1 MMLEYAY
8 KEIII
13 ELKKQL
19 EVSRKKLANMYNVAP
34 FYVFNDGVLLTLIRV
49 LPVTENDLFKCA
61 ITGSKYYRYGNKILD
76 TIREYIKKYNID
88 VLKWRK
94 TVTQEYVKK
103 ILSDEN
109 KMKNKNKTLTVVNYI
124 KNGVKARF
132 YEDKKEYMVILSDIN
147 KVNGVDFCSL
157 KYANTGKYL
166 VNDKGEKRVWILDK
180 LLTKSLKLISEEQE
194 KLEVE
199 YKRTESE
206 RNKKIKT
213 YTDTLDKSVLFN
225 GKKLTYN
232 KEQLNAIVSE
242 GNTLVTARAGSGKT
256 RVIMG
261 KILYLM
267 EIEKLSSENIMAFC
281 FNREIKNEINR
292 RFDEECLIDEENKY
306 FGYNF
311 AKTFHSLA
319 YNITK
324 IENEE
329 KILENKSAFLKTL
342 INKINKE
349 DPKIKKEIYNFFKDS
364 TLYIDRRHFNNPRE
378 YYYYLKNSRYKTLNG
393 EEVKSRSE
401 KLIADFLFEHDIK
414 YVYER
419 PFFPNKIEKKW
430 PIIIGKDEYKKFCQL
445 VDEKSETKPDFY
457 LSDYNY
463 VWEHWA
469 INGNETT
476 QQIKEFELSVGDYTE
491 YKRNKLWKQK
501 FWNSKFL
508 NKLSGGK
515 YNDKFKKIKR
525 LLETDECLF
534 KNKSQ
539 EECENY
545 LKNFLEM
552 NGVVCNKLSE
562 ETIFNKVWNRAIDG
576 FTLLIEQFINKL
588 QQYYFDD
595 LNLFIEKAKSIE
607 NYKARKLYELGYK
620 IYKKYVAVL
629 HSESKPTEFA
639 KFREVTIDYNEL
651 MYKAILMVNEGK
663 YDDTI
668 KKLKWILIDEYQDF
682 SKLFDTLLKS
692 IIKRNPNIKV
702 FAVGDDWQAIN
713 RFAGSNIQFFHGF
726 QYEYNNCE
734 LYALKNNYRS
744 DEKIVSISNAFMKKT
759 NHSGVE
765 SIHVSKEVGVCNFL
779 DINNEYINYEKYP
792 VYKCIDLSD
801 ENDSI
806 RYNRAKYLKIC
817 FDIISNNKDSSIM
830 ILNRKNIILGK
841 EKKNFNIMLKKAVLK
856 FNSDYDYDSKVNIST
871 VHSMKGEEADIVILL
886 DANEGSFP
894 VYNPNNDL
902 FEIFNQNAIDSMH
915 DEEKLFYV
923 ALTRAKHKLF
933 VTYDSRIKSTFV
945 KIIE

>member
-1 MMLEYAY
+1 MLEYAY
-8 KEIII
+8 KEIVI

-34 FYVFNDGVLLTLIRV
+34 FYVFNDGILLTLIRV

-61 ITGSKYYRYGNKILD
+61 IIGSKYYRYGNKILD

-157 KYANTGKYL
+157 KYANTGKHL

-180 LLTKSLKLISEEQE
+180 LLTKSLTLISEEQE
-194 KLEVE
+194 KLEAE
-199 YKRTESE
+199 YKKIESE

-213 YTDTLDKSVLFN
+213 YTDTLDQSVLFN

-256 RVIMG
+256 RVIIG

-476 QQIKEFELSVGDYTE
+476 QQIKEFELSVGDYAE

-515 YNDKFKKIKR
+515 YNDKFKEIKR

-595 LNLFIEKAKSIE
+595 LTLFIEKAKNIE
-607 NYKARKLYELGYK
+607 NYKARKLYEIGYK

-629 HSESKPTEFA
+629 HGESKPTEFA
-639 KFREVTIDYNEL
+639 KFREVSIDYNEL

-713 RFAGSNIQFFHGF
+713 RFAGSDIQFFHGF

-765 SIHVSKEVGVCNFL
+765 SISVSKEVGVCKFL

-841 EKKNFNIMLKKAVLK
+841 EKKDFNIMLKKAVLK

-886 DANEGSFP
+886 DVNEGSFP

-945 KIIE
+945 KTIE